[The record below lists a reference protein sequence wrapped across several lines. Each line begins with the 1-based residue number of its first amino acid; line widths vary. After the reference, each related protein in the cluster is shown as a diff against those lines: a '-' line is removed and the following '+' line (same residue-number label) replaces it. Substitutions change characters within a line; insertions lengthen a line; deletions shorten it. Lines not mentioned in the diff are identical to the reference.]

1 MQVILGAGGAIGK
14 ELAINLKTYTDCVR
28 LFGRNPEKVNMDD
41 ELVKGDLLNADDVI
55 KAVSGCNV
63 AYLVAGIQ
71 YKAEVWELQW
81 PVIMSN
87 VINACKKA
95 GARLVFFDNMY
106 MYNPQKI
113 GHMTEDTEIAPTSR
127 KGKVRALIAGMVMNE
142 FGKEEIEALI
152 ARAADFYG
160 PDIKNSLFSEVI
172 VNNLRKGKKANWFIS
187 VDKLHNFTY
196 TPDAAKATAFLGN
209 TAEAFNQ
216 VWHLPSSEPFTGKQ
230 WIEMVANELNVK
242 PGIQVA
248 SKTILRIM
256 GLFNSIM
263 KEFIEMAYQYDRDY
277 FFDSS
282 KFEKTFGIGATPAL
296 EAIRQITG
304 IK

>member
-81 PVIMSN
+81 PVIMN
-87 VINACKKA
+87 NTINACKKA

-113 GHMTEDTEIAPTSR
+113 GHMTEDTEIAPMSR
-127 KGKVRALIAGMVMNE
+127 KGKVRALIAGMVNNE
-142 FGKEEIEALI
+142 FGKGELDALI

-160 PDIKNSLFSEVI
+160 PGIRNSLFSEVI
-172 VNNLRKGKKANWFIS
+172 VNNLRKGKKANWFVS

-216 VWHLPSSEPFTGKQ
+216 IWHLPSSEAFTGKQ

-256 GLFNSIM
+256 GLFNPIM

-282 KFEKTFGIGATPAL
+282 KFEKTFGIGATPAM
-296 EAIRQITG
+296 EAVKQITT

>member
-14 ELAINLKTYTDCVR
+14 ELAKDLKTYTDQVR

-55 KAVSGCNV
+55 NAVSGCNV

>member
-14 ELAINLKTYTDCVR
+14 ELAKDLKTYTDQVR
-28 LFGRNPEKVNMDD
+28 LFGRNPEKVNVDD
-41 ELVKGDLLNADDVI
+41 ELFKGDLLNADDVA
-55 KAVSGCNV
+55 KAVAGCEV
-63 AYLVAGIQ
+63 TYLVAGIQ

-87 VINACKKA
+87 VMNACKKA

-113 GHMTEDTEIAPTSR
+113 SHMTEDTEIAPTSR
-127 KGKVRALIAGMVMNE
+127 KGKVRALIAGMVTNE
-142 FGKEEIEALI
+142 FGKGEIEALI

-172 VNNLRKGKKANWFIS
+172 VNNLRKGKKANWFVT

-196 TPDAAKATAFLGN
+196 TPDAAKATALLGN
-209 TAEAFNQ
+209 SPDAYNQ
-216 VWHLPSSEPFTGKQ
+216 VWHLPSSEAYTGKQ
-230 WIEMVANELNVK
+230 WIEMVASELNKK
-242 PGIQVA
+242 PGVQIA
-248 SKTILRIM
+248 TKTILQIM
-256 GLFNSIM
+256 GIFNPIM
-263 KEFIEMAYQYDRDY
+263 KEFVEMTYQYDRDY

>member
-41 ELVKGDLLNADDVI
+41 ELLKGDLLNADDVI

-81 PVIMSN
+81 PVIMN
-87 VINACKKA
+87 NTINACKKA

-113 GHMTEDTEIAPTSR
+113 GHMTEDTEIAPVSR
-127 KGKVRALIAGMVMNE
+127 KGKVRALIAGMVNNE
-142 FGKEEIEALI
+142 FGKGELDALI

-160 PDIKNSLFSEVI
+160 PGIRNSLFSEVI
-172 VNNLRKGKKANWFIS
+172 VNNLLKGKKANWFVS

-216 VWHLPSSEPFTGKQ
+216 VWHLPSSEAFTGKQ

-242 PGIQVA
+242 PEIQVA

-256 GLFNSIM
+256 GLFNPIM

-296 EAIRQITG
+296 EAVKQITT

>member
-81 PVIMSN
+81 PVIMN
-87 VINACKKA
+87 NTINACKKA

-113 GHMTEDTEIAPTSR
+113 GHMTEDNEIAPMSR
-127 KGKVRALIAGMVMNE
+127 KGKVRALIAGMVNNE
-142 FGKEEIEALI
+142 FGKGELDALI

-160 PDIKNSLFSEVI
+160 PGIRNSLFSEVI
-172 VNNLRKGKKANWFIS
+172 VNNLRKGKKANWFVS

-216 VWHLPSSEPFTGKQ
+216 IWHLPSSEAFTGKQ

-256 GLFNSIM
+256 GLFNPIM

-282 KFEKTFGIGATPAL
+282 KFEKTFGIGATPAM
-296 EAIRQITG
+296 EAVKQITT